1 MLTPRTIIVFLCW
14 TCGLSF
20 FCHTAYAQSSSPP
33 PMRPGNGSELEIKGG
48 ELSWPR
54 TEQLPSSTPNDRF
67 MQKKL
72 NEHLESASLNI
83 MRPSTMFP
91 ENPSEFMLNVIL
103 LHAVK
108 DSIASLHD
116 ETIARM
122 VDMFVLRNL
131 LRPLSN
137 DKPAPVNS
145 WSMSAPNTMPFGI
158 GVSYVGLLD
167 PVEIYRNWQ
176 RKKRALRTKMVLM
189 TLFGNTTRPLT
200 KHETDSIKRSIE
212 WKRNVPVSTIA
223 NPVQISTLLKNDT
236 IVEPSKPKFTAPLI
250 GKERPQNK
258 RDPIASVPS
267 NFLCC
272 IRVVKNKQVILSET
286 KRIINE
292 LLIDPNLSNVSEI

>member
-20 FCHTAYAQSSSPP
+20 FCHTAYAQSSTPP

-91 ENPSEFMLNVIL
+91 
-103 LHAVK
+103 
-108 DSIASLHD
+108 
-116 ETIARM
+116 
-122 VDMFVLRNL
+122 
-131 LRPLSN
+131 
-137 DKPAPVNS
+137 
-145 WSMSAPNTMPFGI
+145 TMPFGI

-236 IVEPSKPKFTAPLI
+236 IVEPSKPKFTAPLF
-250 GKERPQNK
+250 GKERPQMAI
-258 RDPIASVPS
+258 DTISAASSP
-267 NFLCC
+267 
-272 IRVVKNKQVILSET
+272 K
-286 KRIINE
+286 INE
-292 LLIDPNLSNVSEI
+292 TR